1 MTIAILTLLTGLSF
15 AQDADDAE
23 IERNADIEI
32 AFCFVNY
39 KRTNSNETVYAKD
52 RAAAKAKVAADQVW
66 CHDGPCLKQS
76 GPPDGEQ
83 CKDEE

>member
-1 MTIAILTLLTGLSF
+1 MTLAILTLLTGLCF
-15 AQDADDAE
+15 AQDTEGTE
-23 IERNADIEI
+23 IEPHAEIEI

-39 KRTNSNETVYAKD
+39 KRPMPNETVYAKD